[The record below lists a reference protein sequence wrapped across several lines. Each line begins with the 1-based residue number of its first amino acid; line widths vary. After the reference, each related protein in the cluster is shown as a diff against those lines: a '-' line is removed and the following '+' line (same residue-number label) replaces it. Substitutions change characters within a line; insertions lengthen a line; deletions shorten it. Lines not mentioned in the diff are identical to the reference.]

1 MIELYYTILQFFW
14 SIFDTMRRALWGT
27 RTYRII
33 VVFWELLSHLWYY
46 ALIGA
51 FAAVVVARLL
61 PKERV
66 RAFLSANRGLAILFA
81 SLVGLISPMSTF
93 SAIPIV
99 GGLMVAG
106 FPVPPLIAF
115 LVSSPLMNPS
125 LFIITWGV
133 IGPEMALARTL
144 SALVLGLI
152 SGGIADVLSRRRMVD
167 FSRSVHPEFASRRNH
182 PLLNTEKADT
192 WRGEVRVFFRQFKGM
207 LGFIAR
213 YFLLALLIASAVQAL
228 ISPRWIANLFGGRD
242 FGSALMGGLLG
253 IPLYVCG
260 GGTVATIAV
269 LVGMGMGQGAAL
281 AFFLTGPATKI
292 STMLTLQAVMRRKI
306 TVLYLGV
313 TLLGGVL
320 LGYGYSVIAP
330 ELELDEMYYGQVETK
345 EDAILFKRGVG
356 SPKIW

>member
-1 MIELYYTILQFFW
+1 MMEFYYTVLQFFW
-14 SIFDTMRRALWGT
+14 SLFDTVRRALWGT
-27 RTYRII
+27 RTYKVIM
-33 VVFWELLSHLWYY
+33 VFWDLLSHLWYY

-66 RAFLSANRGLAILFA
+66 RAFLSANRGLAIFFA
-81 SLVGLISPMSTF
+81 ALVGLISPMSTF

-99 GGLMVAG
+99 GGLMAAG

-144 SALVLGLI
+144 SALMLGLI
-152 SGGIADVLSRRRMVD
+152 SGGIADVLSRRQMVD
-167 FSRSVHPEFASRRNH
+167 FTRSVNPEFAAHRNH
-182 PLLNTEKADT
+182 PLLNTKKADT
-192 WRGEVRVFFRQFKGM
+192 WKGEVRIFLRQFKDM
-207 LGFIAR
+207 TWFIAR

-228 ISPRWIANLFGGRD
+228 ISPQWIVSLFGGRD

-292 STMLTLQAVMRRKI
+292 STILTLQAVMRRKI
-306 TVLYLGV
+306 TVLYLCV
-313 TLLGGVL
+313 TLFGGVL
-320 LGYGYSVIAP
+320 LGYGYSMIAP
-330 ELELDEMYYGQVETK
+330 ELSLDELYYGQVETK

-356 SPKIW
+356 SPRIW